1 MTDMEAALAA
11 FGIVVF
17 VWILLL
23 SVLME
28 KDQ

>member
-1 MTDMEAALAA
+1 MTDMEATLAA